1 MNGALGPYAI
11 AAGLLA
17 LAGAAKALRPSDTA
31 TAVRG
36 VGIRVPTWLVR
47 VGGLAELVIGV
58 LALST
63 GSAVVAALVAAS
75 YFVFAAFV
83 TVALVRHLPIATCG
97 CFGKADSPP
106 SLVHVGVDVAA
117 ALAALTIAIDPGL
130 APVDL
135 LDQDVLESVAYA
147 VLVLIGVASAGLAVT
162 LLPRVLAQVQGG
174 TR

>member
-11 AAGLLA
+11 AGGLLA

-47 VGGLAELVIGV
+47 IGGFTELVIGV
-58 LALST
+58 LALVT

-75 YFVFAAFV
+75 FVVFAVFV

-106 SLVHVGVDVAA
+106 SLVHVGVDAAA
-117 ALAALTIAIDPGL
+117 ALAAITVAGDPGL
-130 APVDL
+130 APIDL

-147 VLVLIGVASAGLAVT
+147 VLVLVGIAAAGLAVT
-162 LLPRVLAQVQGG
+162 LLPRLLAQVQGG
-174 TR
+174 AR

>member
-17 LAGAAKALRPSDTA
+17 LAGASKALRPSDTA

-36 VGIRVPTWLVR
+36 VGIRVPTWLIR
-47 VGGLAELVIGV
+47 IGGLVELVIGV
-58 LALST
+58 LALVT
-63 GSAVVAALVAAS
+63 GSAVVAVLVAAS
-75 YFVFAAFV
+75 YAVFAVFV

-117 ALAALTIAIDPGL
+117 ALAAVTIAVDPGL
-130 APVDL
+130 APIDL

-147 VLVLIGVASAGLAVT
+147 VLVVIGIAAAALAVT
-162 LLPRVLAQVQGG
+162 LLPRLLVQVQGG
-174 TR
+174 ER